1 MNIKGE
7 YRDVLS
13 RNGTVIV
20 DTRWKSNEIVD
31 DYGRFLAALMKKA
44 FEQKVGIE
52 YIAVGSGSKG
62 DVEFKRRVKSFFEPP
77 STESKDYRV

>member
-20 DTRWKSNEIVD
+20 DTCGKSTAIAAV
-31 DYGRFLAALMKKA
+31 YGRFLATLMKNV
-44 FEQKVGIE
+44 FYGLVGTGDRSMALARTILLTLPIE
-52 YIAVGSGSKG
+52 EKEVVS
-62 DVEFKRRVKSFFEPP
+62 
-77 STESKDYRV
+77 

>member
-20 DTRWKSNEIVD
+20 DTRWKSDEIAAV
-31 DYGRFLAALMKKA
+31 YGIFLAALMKKA
-44 FEQKVGIE
+44 FYGVVGTE
-52 YIAVGSGSKG
+52 DK
-62 DVEFKRRVKSFFEPP
+62 
-77 STESKDYRV
+77 STELTRSIKLTFPIEEKEVVS